1 MIEINL
7 LPPEFRVQERT
18 PLGLFL
24 TIVAGV
30 CVVCSIG
37 IYGIQLSQDLRN
49 EDDLHT
55 QKTSEKERWEQ
66 KKKEVDDLRDQI
78 ATAQKRQETIIN
90 ISQTKI
96 MWSQKLC
103 QLGRIMGDYPQFWI
117 DGLTLDRQGLT
128 TSFKV
133 ANEDIIK
140 VVEFEDA
147 VQNDASFWYH
157 FKNFEANSFNV
168 TKNEKIE
175 TGQKGPEV
183 RAQSVITFATK
194 LPLR

>member
-30 CVVCSIG
+30 CVVCTIG
-37 IYGIQLSQDLRN
+37 IYGIQLSQDLRVEQDVN
-49 EDDLHT
+49 M
-55 QKTSEKERWEQ
+55 QKTQEKERWLQ
-66 KKKEVDDLRDQI
+66 KKKEVDDLREQI
-78 ATAQKRQETIIN
+78 SIAQKRQETIIN

-103 QLGRIMGDYPQFWI
+103 QLGRIMADYPQFWI
-117 DGLTLDRQGLT
+117 DGLVLDRTGLVT
-128 TSFKV
+128 TFRV
-133 ANEDIIK
+133 ANEDITKI
-140 VVEFEDA
+140 VEFEEA

-157 FKNFEANSFNV
+157 FKSFDANSFNV
-168 TKNEKIE
+168 GHKVGIE
-175 TGQKGPEV
+175 TGPKGPPV
-183 RAQSVITFATK
+183 QAASVITFATK